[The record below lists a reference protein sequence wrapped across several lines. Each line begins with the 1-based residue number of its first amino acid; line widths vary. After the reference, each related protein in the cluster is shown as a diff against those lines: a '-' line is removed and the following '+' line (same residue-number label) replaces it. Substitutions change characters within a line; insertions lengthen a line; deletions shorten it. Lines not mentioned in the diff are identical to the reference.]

1 MSTENGTSRF
11 WNSKSLRWKMCSNYP
26 GIKLEPARQSHTT
39 VGERMAGLKTTSA
52 GEHASSKSQ
61 QTSSGMWASQRRQ
74 LVFLLM

>member
-61 QTSSGMWASQRRQ
+61 QVCCHR
-74 LVFLLM
+74 V